1 MHRVDPDAWLPQGVR
16 ALEQAALDVVRSTSS
31 AAVVAGPGAGKT
43 ELLAQRAS
51 YLLQTRL
58 CPAPYR
64 ILAISFKRD
73 AANNLKERVK
83 LRCGPELA
91 RRFESYTFDAWAKS
105 LIDRFRLS
113 LPERYRPTADYV
125 LDKDFTREENIRP
138 RLLSVGASIGVT
150 DAEIQ
155 GVTIKDFFLPKV
167 INVPLNP
174 DLVPAQRTYAALA
187 AAVWQ
192 SALHSG
198 GRSTLAFPMLGV
210 LAELLLRTN
219 PILIRALRQSYKYVF
234 LDEFQDTT
242 ESQYRLLHTAFHG
255 SSAALTAVGDEKQR
269 IMVWAGAKV
278 DVFQLFTQHFQAT
291 PYGLVM
297 NYRSAPR
304 LVAIQHALISALE
317 PAAVMPRAN
326 DDGSDGEGE
335 CRLLRFP
342 SDIREAVFLA
352 EQIQQW
358 IQDGVRPE
366 DICILTRQTP
376 ARFTTLLQGELQRLG
391 IGSRLRDAL
400 QDLLAEPI
408 TSLALD
414 AFRVCSITRA
424 PERWHRLCAFIVQLQ
439 GLDDDVAT
447 AKATRELSQ
456 HLAGMRGHLLAAAS
470 AAEIEVAVRGLV
482 RVIGEQLFRVAY
494 DQYIQ
499 QSYFDRIIKQIA
511 ETLASSREAG
521 LSWPEALDAFEGV
534 NVVPIMTIHKSKG
547 LEFHSVILIGLEDY
561 PFRDLAS
568 GSREED
574 CNFFVAF
581 SRAKKRVIFTAAG
594 VRNSYSQARVH
605 VAKYDALMAQA
616 GVTIERLS

>member
-150 DAEIQ
+150 DVEIQ

-219 PILIRALRQSYKYVF
+219 PILIRVLS
-234 LDEFQDTT
+234 
-242 ESQYRLLHTAFHG
+242 RLL
-255 SSAALTAVGDEKQR
+255 
-269 IMVWAGAKV
+269 
-278 DVFQLFTQHFQAT
+278 
-291 PYGLVM
+291 
-297 NYRSAPR
+297 
-304 LVAIQHALISALE
+304 
-317 PAAVMPRAN
+317 
-326 DDGSDGEGE
+326 
-335 CRLLRFP
+335 
-342 SDIREAVFLA
+342 
-352 EQIQQW
+352 
-358 IQDGVRPE
+358 
-366 DICILTRQTP
+366 
-376 ARFTTLLQGELQRLG
+376 
-391 IGSRLRDAL
+391 
-400 QDLLAEPI
+400 
-408 TSLALD
+408 
-414 AFRVCSITRA
+414 
-424 PERWHRLCAFIVQLQ
+424 
-439 GLDDDVAT
+439 
-447 AKATRELSQ
+447 
-456 HLAGMRGHLLAAAS
+456 
-470 AAEIEVAVRGLV
+470 
-482 RVIGEQLFRVAY
+482 
-494 DQYIQ
+494 
-499 QSYFDRIIKQIA
+499 
-511 ETLASSREAG
+511 
-521 LSWPEALDAFEGV
+521 
-534 NVVPIMTIHKSKG
+534 
-547 LEFHSVILIGLEDY
+547 
-561 PFRDLAS
+561 
-568 GSREED
+568 
-574 CNFFVAF
+574 
-581 SRAKKRVIFTAAG
+581 KKCPV
-594 VRNSYSQARVH
+594 
-605 VAKYDALMAQA
+605 
-616 GVTIERLS
+616 